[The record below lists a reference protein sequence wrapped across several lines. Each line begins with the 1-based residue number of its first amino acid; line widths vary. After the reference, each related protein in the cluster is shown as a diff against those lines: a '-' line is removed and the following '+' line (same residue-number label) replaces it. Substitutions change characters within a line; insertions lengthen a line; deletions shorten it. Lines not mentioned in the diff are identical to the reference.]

1 MLVLNFL
8 KSDIKYTHR
17 KYRRTSM
24 NNYDSKHVVESHEIF
39 HSTRRQIG
47 VETRRLREKR
57 KSYVVFCSRLQTRR
71 RQAHI
76 GYSSRLDGVK

>member
-1 MLVLNFL
+1 
-8 KSDIKYTHR
+8 
-17 KYRRTSM
+17 M